1 MYARTAPNVCEIAYT
16 YLMVRL
22 AVPLFR
28 EERQT
33 SHAVLARTVWSH
45 RGCIAIGLLADVGK
59 VSEIATA
66 SSGRAMSIASWTP
79 LISVTCSAS
88 VVCLFVI
95 NTLFCALD
103 AAEVLGGGH

>member
-45 RGCIAIGLLADVGK
+45 RGCIGLLADVGK
-59 VSEIATA
+59 VGDRHSLVWE
-66 SSGRAMSIASWTP
+66 GD
-79 LISVTCSAS
+79 VDCE
-88 VVCLFVI
+88 
-95 NTLFCALD
+95 LD
-103 AAEVLGGGH
+103 AAH